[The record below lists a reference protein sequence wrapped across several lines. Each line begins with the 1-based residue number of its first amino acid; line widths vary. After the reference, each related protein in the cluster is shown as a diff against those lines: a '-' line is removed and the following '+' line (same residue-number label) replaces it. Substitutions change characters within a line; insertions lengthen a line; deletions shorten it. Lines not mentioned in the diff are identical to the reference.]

1 MPIVT
6 AITGKMPNFGDVMFW
21 VSFGDS
27 QQAGA
32 KVQANT
38 IRDFCSDSAFCK
50 QYFEKMRF
58 TDEEC
63 EFIRKGNG
71 RIKDRAFMY
80 KVKGAA
86 GGSVRGIRYRTERPA
101 CFLFDDIILLRK
113 LHLKNYSQSYL
124 LKFHLAQHLVIDYN
138 HLLVLI

>member
-6 AITGKMPNFGDVMFW
+6 AVTGKMPNFGDVMFW

-38 IRDFCSDSAFCK
+38 IRDICEDSLFCK
-50 QYFEKMRF
+50 EYFEKMRF

-63 EFIRKGNG
+63 EFIRKDDPKNPLP
-71 RIKDRAFMY
+71 IKKRCFMF

-86 GGSVRGIRYRTERPA
+86 GGSIRG
-101 CFLFDDIILLRK
+101 
-113 LHLKNYSQSYL
+113 S
-124 LKFHLAQHLVIDYN
+124 
-138 HLLVLI
+138 